1 MKIVHNSSVLHP
13 ISKKLDCKFALKN
26 TCELFAKLLKKKM
39 RKIKKKESAKNIRQ
53 SLKKDTYLFDGLVD
67 LAEIWNGI
75 CPTLQ
80 DFLQQKWCSSIQVLF
95 FIYE

>member
-1 MKIVHNSSVLHP
+1 
-13 ISKKLDCKFALKN
+13 
-26 TCELFAKLLKKKM
+26 M

-75 CPTLQ
+75 CPTLR
-80 DFLQQKWCSSIQVLF
+80 DFLQQKCCSSIQVLF